1 MKSSKG
7 RRIIR
12 DLEVCLTNVSPMFG
26 QRLDNRLRP
35 SQMVRF
41 VLAKCKHGTP
51 NILITIRLLAFQR
64 GRALRLGLKSIILPT
79 GYISY

>member
-12 DLEVCLTNVSPMFG
+12 DLAVCLTKVSPMFG

-41 VLAKCKHGTP
+41 VLPNANTTHLTP
-51 NILITIRLLAFQR
+51 
-64 GRALRLGLKSIILPT
+64 
-79 GYISY
+79 SYPATYSLFDEEEY

>member
-12 DLEVCLTNVSPMFG
+12 DLAVCLTNVSPMFG
-26 QRLDNRLRP
+26 QRLDNSLRP

-41 VLAKCKHGTP
+41 VLPNANTAHLTP
-51 NILITIRLLAFQR
+51 
-64 GRALRLGLKSIILPT
+64 
-79 GYISY
+79 SYTATFSLFNEEEY